1 MDAGVVALTL
11 LLAAAVRADWRH
23 RMLPNR
29 LVACGAVLG
38 LSFAA
43 VQGPLAIWLAL
54 CGGLTGALLLLPL
67 YATHGMAAGDVKLMG
82 MAGVFLGVPG
92 AWYGVMGT
100 VLAGGLMAVLWHHV
114 MVGKQQKRA
123 GELERMPYAPAIAAG
138 CVGAL
143 CAQAGGMV

>member
-1 MDAGVVALTL
+1 MDAGGVVLTL

-29 LVACGAVLG
+29 LIVCGAVMG

-43 VQGPLAIWLAL
+43 AQGPQAFWLAL

-82 MAGVFLGVPG
+82 VAGVFLGMPG
-92 AWYGVMGT
+92 VLYGVLGT
-100 VLAGGLMAVLWHHV
+100 VLAGGLMALLWCGV
-114 MVGKQQKRA
+114 KVGRRQQRA
-123 GELERMPYAPAIAAG
+123 GQLERMPYAPAIAAG
-138 CVGAL
+138 CVGVL
-143 CAQAGGMV
+143 CAQASGMF

>member
-1 MDAGVVALTL
+1 MAFVLFTIL
-11 LLAAAVRADWRH
+11 WQLKK
-23 RMLPNR
+23 
-29 LVACGAVLG
+29 CG
-38 LSFAA
+38 
-43 VQGPLAIWLAL
+43 
-54 CGGLTGALLLLPL
+54 
-67 YATHGMAAGDVKLMG
+67 AGDVKLMG

-92 AWYGVMGT
+92 AWYGVLGT

-138 CVGAL
+138 CVVAL

>member
-11 LLAAAVRADWRH
+11 LLAAAVRADWRQ

-29 LVACGAVLG
+29 LLVCGAVLG

-43 VQGPLAIWLAL
+43 VQGPQALWLAL

-82 MAGVFLGVPG
+82 MVGVFLGVPG
-92 AWYGVMGT
+92 VFYGVLGAA
-100 VLAGGLMAVLWHHV
+100 LAGGLMAVAWHRV
-114 MVGKQQKRA
+114 MAGKQHQPA
-123 GELERMPYAPAIAAG
+123 GELQRMPYAPAIAAG

-143 CAQAGGMV
+143 CVQAGRMV